1 MRASTAITWF
11 GGKLDKTIV
20 GSRDESMCVMLSTVA
35 LALLQCCDQDRTNH
49 VRVQ

>member
-35 LALLQCCDQDRTNH
+35 LALLQSVVIRT
-49 VRVQ
+49 VLIM